1 MPRVDPK
8 EQERPS
14 AAVLSQ
20 VDVVVDGARLLAQV
34 SLTIGERRHMA
45 ILGPNGA
52 GKTTL
57 LRILATRVFP
67 TAGAAQVLGAEFG
80 RDDLRPI
87 RPRIGLVSLA
97 ADPMERARVRV
108 DRLVAVARL
117 GSSWPVGDPLEG
129 RPGLRADVER
139 ALERVGI
146 VGLAERRVDTLSQ
159 GERQRVRIARALS
172 FGPELLLLD
181 EPFAG
186 IDLGGRERLLTDL
199 DRLLAASD
207 APTVV
212 LVTHHPEEL
221 PVGIRDATLL
231 RDGRV
236 IATGPVEEVLTD
248 VPMSDAFG
256 LPVRVRNEQGR
267 FHAVAVPAADR

>member
-1 MPRVDPK
+1 MTLRAV
-8 EQERPS
+8 
-14 AAVLSQ
+14 AALSR
-20 VDVVVDGARLLAQV
+20 VDVVVDGARLLDQV
-34 SLTIGERRHMA
+34 SLTLRERRHMA

-57 LRILATRVFP
+57 LRVLATRLFP
-67 TAGAAQVLGAEFG
+67 TTGAAQVLGAEFG
-80 RDDLRPI
+80 RHDLRPI
-87 RPRIGLVSLA
+87 RPRIGFVSLA
-97 ADPMERARVRV
+97 TDPMERARVRV

-117 GSSWPVGDPLEG
+117 GSSWPVGDPLVG
-129 RPGLRADVER
+129 QPALRADVER

-146 VGLAERRVDTLSQ
+146 AELAERRVDTLSQ

-172 FGPELLLLD
+172 FAPDLLLLD

-186 IDLGGRERLLTDL
+186 MDLGGRERLLADL
-199 DRLLAASD
+199 DRLLAAPD
-207 APTVV
+207 APTAV

-236 IATGPVEEVLTD
+236 VAMGAVEEVLTD
-248 VPMSDAFG
+248 APMSLAFG
-256 LPVRVRNEQGR
+256 LPVRVRRERGR
-267 FHAVAVPAADR
+267 FHAVAVGADDR